1 MASTNKTTNYE
12 LSQYIGTDKPTYLTD
27 YNQDMSKID
36 AGIHAAK
43 SEADTN
49 TSSIGTLSSL
59 TTEAKTSLVGAINE
73 VDAHADTNAG
83 NIATNT
89 SNIATNTTHIGTLA
103 NLTTTSK
110 TDLVVASN
118 EINAKVGNI
127 ANLDTSVKTSTV
139 SAINELVSEL
149 QKFNLTTFKEYT
161 HNSSS
166 SDLTISGG
174 TISATVVNIARNTD
188 GSIFKFY
195 GNILFTKNNTQGNA
209 TITIKNT
216 GISPTSSFSITNA
229 GIMICRTIG
238 SEQQTLNGQSFS
250 VEPTIANNGDISFT
264 LSGIPANS
272 VWRIWFFPCLYFA
285 KNFGDTPTP
294 E

>member
-1 MASTNKTTNYE
+1 MASTNKTTNYD

-27 YNQDMSKID
+27 YNQDMVKID
-36 AGIHAAK
+36 TGIHSAK
-43 SEADTN
+43 SQADTN
-49 TSSIGTLSSL
+49 SSAIGTLSNL
-59 TTEAKTSLVGAINE
+59 NTETKTDLVSAMNE
-73 VDAHADTNAG
+73 VVSDVATNTG

-103 NLTTTSK
+103 NLTTSAK
-110 TDLVVASN
+110 ADLVQASN

-149 QKFNLTTFKEYT
+149 QKFNLSTFKEYT
-161 HNSSS
+161 QNSSS
-166 SDLTISGG
+166 SDLTVSGG
-174 TISATVVNIARNTD
+174 TVSSTIVNVARNTV

-195 GNILFTKNNTQGNA
+195 GNIVFNKNNTQGNA
-209 TITIKNT
+209 TITFKNT
-216 GISPTSSFSITNA
+216 GISPTNSFNISNA
-229 GIMICRTIG
+229 GLMICRTIG
-238 SEQQTLNGQSFS
+238 SEAQTLNGQLFS
-250 VEPTIANNGDISFT
+250 VEPTIANNGDISFI

-285 KNFGDTPTP
+285 KDFGDTPTP